1 MFHGWKY
8 FEHRNFDTD
17 TAEPLLFADS
27 VNLDGDVK
35 HTIETVAEGVEST
48 EDAFEEP
55 LLGLEASSG
64 RRDVIKKGFN
74 LDASGQG
81 YFYQTA
87 YFDRIRLKQPH
98 TSLTTGSDD
107 VDENENIYAKQVYKT
122 VAASEDLD
130 AGVKWYHR
138 VWRFLPFTAIWGL
151 SLVGTRDM
159 YSCCARSGT
168 KTKSEFKEMSCG
180 KKSWFVFRKIVKL
193 FFNILCFLMAII
205 ACGDAHQTEVT
216 KSKLPWVQSI
226 YRTLNIGQV
235 CAYDTKCGNIETF
248 DSVEAAHAANY
259 SVAHCGKCS
268 GCSTWQDLV
277 SNSLYVCL
285 VLSLCS
291 RSRSNTH
298 AINIV
303 LLPLTLPQSVQW
315 TTRKKAAALAQSCGI
330 RYLFDQHGMAECMA
344 REMGLTAVCSEA
356 WVHSVVCARENCNWI
371 TLRTAIT
378 NRMGNFQMQKTD
390 VTPATCNEAQ
400 CEQGNPGNFAK
411 LSGASRRKMNIRSSI
426 AREPDQQCQIV
437 DNIPRDAEGRYNDW
451 GPFFEEPCPRID
463 SPP

>member
-35 HTIETVAEGVEST
+35 HTIETVAEGDEST

-55 LLGLEASSG
+55 LLGLETSSD
-64 RRDVIKKGFN
+64 RRDVMKKGFN

-168 KTKSEFKEMSCG
+168 ETKSEFKEMSCG

-277 SNSLYVCL
+277 SNSLYV
-285 VLSLCS
+285 SFY
-291 RSRSNTH
+291 RFAH
-298 AINIV
+298 
-303 LLPLTLPQSVQW
+303 
-315 TTRKKAAALAQSCGI
+315 ALAQILTLSISYSCPSHYPRACNGLHEKKQ
-330 RYLFDQHGMAECMA
+330 RLYLRVAEYVIFSINMAWQN
-344 REMGLTAVCSEA
+344 A
-356 WVHSVVCARENCNWI
+356 WQEIW
-371 TLRTAIT
+371 
-378 NRMGNFQMQKTD
+378 D
-390 VTPATCNEAQ
+390 
-400 CEQGNPGNFAK
+400 
-411 LSGASRRKMNIRSSI
+411 
-426 AREPDQQCQIV
+426 
-437 DNIPRDAEGRYNDW
+437 
-451 GPFFEEPCPRID
+451 
-463 SPP
+463 